1 MLLSNSM
8 KATIPLSTLY
18 SFVRCKKSFFLAVL
32 LILISISSYAQPTFI
47 GTTSTPVLDPA
58 AQPGPTVAVN
68 PALILTPLAA
78 GDLVIIYAHY
88 RGNVTLSMS
97 ATGGQAWNAG
107 TTTFASNQSFFISW
121 CRYNGAWGANP
132 SVTAG
137 AGNTNSLTVVM
148 YVYRPSAAGNLWAV
162 NVAQTAPA
170 TSNASPNIIP
180 GVTTTMPNTV
190 TMGFWCNAAANTWN
204 TLTAGWTKPGLP
216 QYRNTTSNQSFTGAY
231 KIMAAAGAT
240 GNVQQNQSAGTTTL
254 RTIMSWV
261 ELANDNCSGAITL
274 TPGASCTNTAG
285 TLNHATISGGVPA
298 GCATGNLY
306 DVWYSFTAT
315 SSTHR
320 VTLSSYGANFTRRQI
335 EIYQGTCGGLSLVT
349 CSPLSTSGTS
359 FNVDFTDYSPG
370 TTYYIRVIY
379 PNTVATPITTNG
391 TFNIC
396 VTTTTV
402 SLTAKVQ
409 TGKSYTNITR
419 PNGGVVQIGDVLEFR
434 NVIAVGDWSAS
445 DNIYN
450 TTFHDTIP
458 AGLSYVANSIRFK
471 TNEGM
476 PFESGITGSVSLTD
490 ASGDDEA
497 VYSGGV
503 LRVNVGS
510 LARDGGSAL
519 ASRQLVYQGSPAVT
533 PITYASAGGGKIS
546 PLGRPSQ
553 FASFSLIVVTYQATV
568 TAATGSTFTT
578 SNGAFRY
585 KTSTSSTD
593 DVGFPQTVVSFP
605 SYTVYVSA
613 ENTMCQTSVGINA
626 YSNGNFG
633 SGTTRH
639 DSTQLTLAPG
649 YTWAPFATGNPGDG
663 LFSVVNNTSADLST
677 NKYVAIPDAV
687 RRVFGVWDIIGDH
700 TGASN
705 VDSGNLAVPYG
716 TNGGYMA
723 VVNAAY
729 GINTA
734 VQRNITGLCG
744 DTYYEFSAWFK
755 NICAACSSDST
766 GRTPTGS
773 GAALF
778 KSYLGSKTLN
788 DSAGVS
794 PDVTYTI
801 DGVDYYTSGSI
812 AYDRRWVKKGF
823 LFKTGPA
830 QTSVTLTIR
839 NNAPGG
845 GGNDWAFDDV
855 GLATCLPSLT
865 MRPSNTPS
873 YCTNGSVDMSV
884 IVNTYYNNY
893 QYYQWERSTN
903 GGTTWTAA
911 PELPGVQS
919 YSYTFNGTSYL
930 DTVAYPTIIAT
941 ALTNG
946 YKYRI
951 KTATSLANLSS
962 SSCSVYNTVDVITI
976 TVNSGCV
983 VLPVEL
989 LQFNAQL
996 KNGYTE
1002 LKWQSKLEQDLQN
1015 YEIERSSDGKNFVK
1029 IGTVTAKG
1037 GTEVHNYTFTD
1048 TNPVTGK
1055 VYYRLQLISAQN
1067 KKYSN
1072 ILSVTGEL
1080 VSKFELTNLV
1090 NPFTTKISFQ
1100 VTVPQS
1106 EVIEVNLLDA
1116 AGKIIYQTKMNANK
1130 GVNAMN
1136 FEAPSNIQKGNYLLR
1151 VVSKEGVV
1159 NKVIQKH

>member
-1 MLLSNSM
+1 MFSAFSS
-8 KATIPLSTLY
+8 KAQTFFGVSSAPL
-18 SFVRCKKSFFLAVL
+18 ADNG
-32 LILISISSYAQPTFI
+32 AQ
-47 GTTSTPVLDPA
+47 A
-58 AQPGPTVAVN
+58 GPTAILVP
-68 PALILTPLAA
+68 PASMQS
-78 GDLVIIYAHY
+78 GDLVIIYGQYAASSAA
-88 RGNVTLSMS
+88 LSIS
-97 ATGGQAWNAG
+97 VTGGQTWNSG
-107 TTTFASNQSFFISW
+107 TVYTVGGANQSIFISW
-121 CRYNGAWGANP
+121 CRFNGTWTLNPVVSGPGAIGL
-132 SVTAG
+132 TA
-137 AGNTNSLTVVM
+137 VM
-148 YVYRPSAAGNLWAV
+148 YVYRPSSPSSLWGV
-162 NVAQTAPA
+162 NVAQVNAN
-170 TSNASPNIIP
+170 TSTTGQTVAS
-180 GVTTTMPNTV
+180 VTTTLPRTV
-190 TMGFWCNAAANTWN
+190 TMGFVANRSTNVWTLTPAAGWVNANAA
-204 TLTAGWTKPGLP
+204 P
-216 QYRNTTSNQSFTGAY
+216 QLRNTVTGQTQ
-231 KIMAAAGAT
+231 AAVYNIRSTAGAT
-240 GNVQQNQSAGTTTL
+240 GAVTLTQGSGVSTL
-254 RTIMSWV
+254 RSSMSWY
-261 ELANDNCSGAITL
+261 EYNDDCSSAIGL
-274 TPGASCTNTAG
+274 TPGSSCTNTPG
-285 TLNHATISGGVPA
+285 SLNGATISSGVPA

-320 VTLSSYGANFTRRQI
+320 VTLSNYGTNFTRRQI

-359 FNVDFTDYSPG
+359 FNVDFADYSPG

-379 PNTVATPITTNG
+379 PNTVATPIATNG

-396 VTTTTV
+396 VTTTNV
-402 SLTAKVQ
+402 SLTANVK
-409 TGKSYTNITR
+409 TGKSYTNVTR
-419 PNGGVVQIGDVLEFR
+419 PNGGVVQVGDVLEFR

-445 DNIYN
+445 GSIYN
-450 TTFHDTIP
+450 TTFHDTLP
-458 AGLSYVANSIRFK
+458 TGLSYVANSIRFT
-471 TNEGM
+471 TNEGLQY
-476 PFESGITGSVSLTD
+476 ESGITGSISLTD

-503 LRVNVGS
+503 IRVNVGS
-510 LARDGGSAL
+510 LPRDGGATL
-519 ASRQLVYQGSPAVT
+519 ANRQLVYQGSPAVT
-533 PITYASAGGGKIS
+533 PITYASAGGGKIHQR
-546 PLGRPSQ
+546 GRPSQ
-553 FASFSLIVVTYQATV
+553 FGSFSLIVVRYQATV

-585 KTSTSSTD
+585 KTTTSSTD
-593 DVGFPQTVVSFP
+593 DIGFPQTVVSFP
-605 SYTVYVSA
+605 SYSVYVSA
-613 ENTMCQTSVGINA
+613 ENTLCQTSVGINT
-626 YSNGNFG
+626 YTNGNFG

-649 YTWAPFATGNPGDG
+649 YTWSPFIDGAPGDG
-663 LFSVVNNTSADLST
+663 YFSVVNNTSEDLST
-677 NKYVAIPDAV
+677 NKFAPLPSTTARIFD
-687 RRVFGVWDIIGDH
+687 VWDVIGDH

-773 GAALF
+773 ASALF

-801 DGVDYYTSGSI
+801 DGVDYYTSGNIS
-812 AYDRRWVKKGF
+812 YDKRWVKKGF

-830 QTSVTLTIR
+830 QTSVSLTIR

-845 GGNDWAFDDV
+845 GGNDWAVDDI
-855 GLATCLPSLT
+855 GLATCLPSLA

-873 YCTNGSVDMSV
+873 YCINGSIDMSV

-893 QYYQWERSTN
+893 QYYQWERSTDG
-903 GGTTWTAA
+903 GGTWAAA
-911 PELPGVQS
+911 PELPGIQT
-919 YSYTFNGTSYL
+919 YSYAFNGTSYI
-930 DTVAYPTIIAT
+930 DTVNYPTIIAT
-941 ALTNG
+941 ALKHG

-976 TVNSGCV
+976 TVNSGCT

-1002 LKWQSKLEQDLQN
+1002 LKWQSKMEQDLQT
-1015 YEIERSSDGKNFVK
+1015 YEVERSTDGTNFVK

-1037 GTEVHNYTFTD
+1037 GNDAQSYTFTD

-1055 VYYRLQLISAQN
+1055 VYYRLQLVSAQN

-1080 VSKFELTNLV
+1080 SGKFELTNLV
-1090 NPFTTKISFQ
+1090 NPFNAKISFQ
-1100 VTVPQS
+1100 ITVPQS
-1106 EVIEVNLLDA
+1106 EVLEVNLLDA
-1116 AGKIIYQTKMNANK
+1116 AGKIIYQTKMNVNK
-1130 GVNAMN
+1130 GTSAMS

-1151 VVSKEGVV
+1151 VLSKEGVV
-1159 NKVIQKH
+1159 NKIIQKQ

>member
-8 KATIPLSTLY
+8 KPTTQPSTLY
-18 SFVRCKKSFFLAVL
+18 LFVKCKKSFFLAIL
-32 LILISISSYAQPTFI
+32 LILISTVSYAQPTFL

-58 AQPGPTVAVN
+58 AQAGPTVAVN
-68 PALILTPLAA
+68 PALIITPMVA

-88 RGNVTLSMS
+88 RGTGVTLAMS

-107 TTTFASNQSFFISW
+107 TTTSGSNQSFFISW
-121 CRYNGAWGANP
+121 CRYNGTWGANP
-132 SVTAG
+132 SVTIG
-137 AGNTNSLTVVM
+137 AGTASLTVVM
-148 YVYRPSAAGNLWAV
+148 YVYRPASSANLWAV

-170 TSNASPNIIP
+170 TSNALVNTIP
-180 GVTTTMPNTV
+180 AVTTTLPNTV
-190 TMGFWCNAAANTWN
+190 TMGFWGNAAANTWN
-204 TLTAGWTKPGLP
+204 TLTSGWTKPGLP
-216 QYRNTTSNQSFTGAY
+216 QYRNTTSNQSFTAAY
-231 KIMAAAGAT
+231 LIMPTAGNT
-240 GNVQQNQSAGTTTL
+240 GSVSQTQSAGTTTL
-254 RTIMSWV
+254 RTMMSWV
-261 ELANDNCSGAITL
+261 ELTNDNCSGAINL
-274 TPGASCTNTAG
+274 TPGASCTNTSG

-320 VTLSSYGANFTRRQI
+320 VTLSNYGTNFTRRQI

-359 FNVDFTDYSPG
+359 FNVDFADYSPG

-379 PNTVATPITTNG
+379 PNTIATPITTNG

-409 TGKSYTNITR
+409 TGKSYTNITK
-419 PNGGVVQIGDVLEFR
+419 PNGGVVQVGDVLEFR

-445 DNIYN
+445 GTIYN
-450 TTFHDTIP
+450 TTFHDTLP
-458 AGLSYVANSIRFK
+458 AGLSYVANSIRFA
-471 TNEGM
+471 TNEGL
-476 PFESGITGSVSLTD
+476 PYESGITGLVSLTD

-497 VYSGGV
+497 VYSGGII
-503 LRVNVGS
+503 RVNVGS
-510 LARDGGSAL
+510 LPRDGGATL
-519 ASRQLVYQGSPAVT
+519 ANRQLVYQGSPAVT
-533 PITYASAGGGKIS
+533 PITYASAGGGKIHQR
-546 PLGRPSQ
+546 GRPSQ
-553 FASFSLIVVTYQATV
+553 FGSFSLIVVRYQATV
-568 TAATGSTFTT
+568 TAATGTAFTT

-585 KTSTSSTD
+585 KPTTSSTD
-593 DVGFPQTVVSFP
+593 DVGFPQTVASFP
-605 SYTVYVSA
+605 SYSVYVSD
-613 ENTMCQTSVGINA
+613 ENTLCQTSVGINA
-626 YSNGNFG
+626 YSNGDFG

-639 DSTQLTLAPG
+639 DSTQLALAPG
-649 YTWAPFATGNPGDG
+649 YTWSPFVDGAPGDG
-663 LFSVVNNTSADLST
+663 YFSVVNNTSENLST
-677 NKYVAIPDAV
+677 NKYAPLPSSTTRIFD
-687 RRVFGVWDIIGDH
+687 VWDIIGDH
-700 TGASN
+700 TNSTP
-705 VDSGNLAVPYG
+705 VDSGNNAVPYG

-734 VQRNITGLCG
+734 VQRNITGLCS

-766 GRTPTGS
+766 GRTFTA
-773 GAALF
+773 GAAF
-778 KSYLGSKTLN
+778 KSYIPSRTLN
-788 DSAGVS
+788 DSSGVS

-812 AYDRRWVKKGF
+812 TYDRRWVKKGF

-873 YCTNGSVDMSV
+873 YCTNGQVDMSV
-884 IVNTYYNNY
+884 IVNTFYDNY
-893 QYYQWERSTN
+893 GLYQWERSTD
-903 GGTTWTAA
+903 GGGSWHAA

-919 YSYTFNGTSYL
+919 YNYAFNGTSYV
-930 DTVAYPTIIAT
+930 DTVAYPSIIAT

-951 KTATSLANLSS
+951 KTATSLTNLSS

-976 TVNSGCV
+976 TVNAGCS

-1002 LKWQSKLEQDLQN
+1002 LKWQSKLEQDLQK
-1015 YEIERSSDGKNFVK
+1015 YEVERSTDGRNFVK

-1037 GTEVHNYTFTD
+1037 GKDPQSYTYMD

-1055 VYYRLQLISAQN
+1055 VYYRLQLVSAQN

-1072 ILSVTGEL
+1072 ILSVTGDL
-1080 VSKFELTNLV
+1080 SNRFELTNLV
-1090 NPFTTKISFQ
+1090 NPFNAKISFQ
-1100 VTVPQS
+1100 ITVPQS

-1116 AGKIIYQTKMNANK
+1116 AGKLIYQTKMNVNK
-1130 GVNAMN
+1130 GINAMN
-1136 FEAPSNIQKGNYLLR
+1136 FTAPSNIQKGNYLLR